1 MAFADPQTVTVNA
14 VDHTLPRTSSGDS
27 TGAFEENGQAYKLS
41 VASTSNKK
49 RVRRT
54 ARVDFQTVVID
65 PLDPTR
71 FNPQSMS
78 VYIVVDTPVVGFT
91 VTEQKELVKGLTT
104 WLTASSM
111 GNTIKLL
118 GGEN

>member
-1 MAFADPQTVTVNA
+1 MAFADPQTVTVSA
-14 VDHTLPRTSSGDS
+14 VDHTLPRVSSGDS
-27 TGAFEENGQAYKLS
+27 TGAFEENGSAYKLS

-54 ARVDFQTVVID
+54 ARVDFQTVVVD

-78 VYIVVDTPVVGFT
+78 VYIVVDAPVVGFT
-91 VTEQKELVKGLTT
+91 VADQKELVKGLNT
-104 WLTASSM
+104 WLSASTYA
-111 GNTIKLL
+111 NTVKLL